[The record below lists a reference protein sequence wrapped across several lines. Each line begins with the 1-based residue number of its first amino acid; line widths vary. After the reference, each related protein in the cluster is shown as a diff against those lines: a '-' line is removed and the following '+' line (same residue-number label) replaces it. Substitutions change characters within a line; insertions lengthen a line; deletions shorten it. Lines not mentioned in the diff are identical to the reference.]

1 MSEWFFVF
9 FKANWAKAGFKRKP
23 AAKFKALLKI
33 PFQCTVRTMPIAC
46 EI

>member
-1 MSEWFFVF
+1 MAFCFF

-23 AAKFKALLKI
+23 AAKFKTLLKI
-33 PFQCTVRTMPIAC
+33 PFQCTVRTMRITC